1 LNNLSPFKIGENKFG
16 KVEYT
21 GLTEVEITS
30 SEHFVELKNNAAA
43 NRSTSTTFKND
54 TSSRSHSIC
63 RILLE
68 DTAIKSMEKGELY
81 FIDLAGSESLADSQ
95 FHDKS

>member
-1 LNNLSPFKIGENKFG
+1 ML
-16 KVEYT
+16 
-21 GLTEVEITS
+21 GLKEEEITS
-30 SEHFVELKNNAAA
+30 PEYFIEMKDKAAA

-63 RILLE
+63 RIKL
-68 DTAIKSMEKGELY
+68 DNIAFKSVEPGELY

-95 FHDKS
+95 FHDKALLK

>member
-1 LNNLSPFKIGENKFG
+1 MNDLNPFKIGEDKFG
-16 KVEYT
+16 KVEYA
-21 GLTEVEITS
+21 GLTQEEIKS
-30 SEHFVELKNNAAA
+30 PEQFIELKDKAAA

-68 DTAIKSMEKGELY
+68 NTAIKSIEKGELY

-95 FHDKS
+95 FHDKL